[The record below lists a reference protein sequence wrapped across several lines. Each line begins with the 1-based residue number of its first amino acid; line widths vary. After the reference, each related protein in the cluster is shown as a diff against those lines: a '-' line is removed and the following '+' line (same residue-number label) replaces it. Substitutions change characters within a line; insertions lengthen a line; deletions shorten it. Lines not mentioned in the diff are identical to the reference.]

1 MKNLLKNG
9 TKIVNELN
17 SRKKI
22 LIQQLKELNKEE
34 NTASM
39 SKEEYE
45 HKKREIESELIEIM
59 DRLTQLA
66 YILKT

>member
-1 MKNLLKNG
+1 MKNGKQIIQQLQ
-9 TKIVNELN
+9 

-22 LIQQLKELNKEE
+22 LIQQMKDLNREE
-34 NTASM
+34 SDKKI

-45 HKKREIESELIEIM
+45 QKKYEIERELVEIM

-66 YILKT
+66 YISKN